1 MLGCARTESMA
12 ILRQAEPRC
21 NPIARVKIIVVTD
34 IPDGFIKKLLKIFAF
49 AYSEVRSVFCAGEK
63 RASINVS
70 LVHPFAIA
78 CFRFS
83 SHFSFSSRRYRPVRQ
98 Q

>member
-34 IPDGFIKKLLKIFAF
+34 IPDGFIKKLLKI
-49 AYSEVRSVFCAGEK
+49 YSEVRSVFCAGEK

-78 CFRFS
+78 CFRFC
-83 SHFSFSSRRYRPVRQ
+83 SFLLQIARRYPANK
-98 Q
+98 